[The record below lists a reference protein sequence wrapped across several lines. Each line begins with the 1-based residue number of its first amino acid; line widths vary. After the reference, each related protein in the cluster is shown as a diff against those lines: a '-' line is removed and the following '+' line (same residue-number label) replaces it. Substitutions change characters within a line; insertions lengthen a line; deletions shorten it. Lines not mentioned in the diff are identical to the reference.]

1 MECHS
6 CLDQGLLFFS
16 SKAKINQLKIFLHD
30 LIDRETRDGPRPGS
44 ACLCP
49 HNHLRPGQ
57 GCVTFNTA
65 PHYLASLPRYIR
77 LDSSG
82 SSTIFTFTLWIYW
95 EISVEVKVN
104 LMNDVMNN
112 STEPYPHKRDLK
124 GNGVEYESKKI
135 DDVQW
140 EWKSEPHIEWVEI
153 SIWYHHYYNI
163 ITSEKWTQSL
173 IGSQQAL
180 IDRTQTLLVIQNKKY
195 WLLHFI
201 VIHSQMYNWNILCRR
216 SI

>member
-57 GCVTFNTA
+57 GCVTFITA

-82 SSTIFTFTLWIYW
+82 SSTIFTITLWIYW

-104 LMNDVMNN
+104 LMNDVM
-112 STEPYPHKRDLK
+112 
-124 GNGVEYESKKI
+124 KI
-135 DDVQW
+135 LIKEIWKVTGLNMNQRRLTMYS
-140 EWKSEPHIEWVEI
+140 KSERVNHTLSEWRSPFDI
-153 SIWYHHYYNI
+153 I
-163 ITSEKWTQSL
+163 ITT
-173 IGSQQAL
+173 
-180 IDRTQTLLVIQNKKY
+180 TLL
-195 WLLHFI
+195 H
-201 VIHSQMYNWNILCRR
+201 RR
-216 SI
+216 NEPSLRLGLSRLW